1 MSVGIGVVTNSVSL
15 VLNLTPD
22 FFSQSFIMCQIVLY
36 VLSLGNLAYKH
47 YGKGHRLWLQISYI
61 WVNGMKTQPVSFSS
75 QFNISIFSN
84 GKIQPSFHVNFV
96 ARLVPC
102 RIHCATRCLID
113 FILDSLR
120 AIYSNILLACL
131 FSFSFPIVITKVRL
145 CHSTFWKASTS
156 SWTVMLTSYGVS
168 SLVIPSRTESDEDI
182 VHHTEPHF
190 HLEE

>member
-1 MSVGIGVVTNSVSL
+1 MATNILHLGKRDENSAC
-15 VLNLTPD
+15 
-22 FFSQSFIMCQIVLY
+22 FIQF
-36 VLSLGNLAYKH
+36 
-47 YGKGHRLWLQISYI
+47 
-61 WVNGMKTQPVSFSS
+61 PV
-75 QFNISIFSN
+75 QYQHIFQW
-84 GKIQPSFHVNFV
+84 KIQPSFHVNFV